1 MKKALITGITGQD
14 GYYLTKLLLEKGY
27 EIHGIVRR
35 NSQNSL
41 GNLEHLS
48 KEEKE
53 QINIHWGDITDNL
66 FMDDVVKAV
75 QPDEVYHLAAQSFVG
90 FSFKNPR
97 FTYDVNIGGT
107 LNVANAIK
115 EYTPSSKLYFAA
127 TSELYGKV
135 QEIPQKETTPFY
147 PRSPYGVSKLAGFW
161 TIKNY
166 RESYDLF
173 MSNGIL
179 FNHESIPKNS
189 PLILKLNDG
198 MIDIL
203 PIEDLFRTEKHRY
216 EGMLNK
222 YKDNTYVWNG
232 DEWTKLLNGTCY
244 QDSKKPLKLI
254 QTRESCYEATYD
266 HVCFTEDNDE
276 VKTQYINIG
285 DKVYCVKY
293 PKSDK
298 NLKLD
303 GSLAKFIGF
312 LVGDGYIDER
322 GRIRLTG
329 TDKEQL
335 IEMAELLTNKFGWS
349 YRLNTYGP
357 GSYENCKKEVWQ
369 LDINNDAYF
378 GLWLKDHIYTRHSKE
393 KRVPI
398 FILNSDVETK
408 KMFFDGYYLADGR
421 NNGNEKYK
429 YKGFTTSSATLCL
442 GLIFVFKHFS
452 NQTVKCKC
460 EYREGRRYYYVQFR
474 APNPTGKGEHL
485 RKDLNE
491 VIKIIDTESPDGWFF
506 DIQTESQTF
515 ATGPNLFKIHNSP
528 MRGPEFVTRKITIAV
543 AKIYNGLQDFVE
555 LGNLSAKRDW
565 GYAGDYVYGM
575 WKILQH
581 DKPDDFVLATN
592 ETHTVREFV
601 ENAFKV
607 VGIDIEW
614 EGEGVNEVGKDAN
627 TGKVLVKVNPEFFR
641 PAEVDI
647 LIGDYSKAKKELG
660 WEPKVKFEELV
671 KMMVEKDL
679 ERIGNK

>member
-14 GYYLTKLLLEKGY
+14 GYYLAKLLLEKGY
-27 EIHGIVRR
+27 EVHGIVRR

-48 KEEKE
+48 KEEME

-66 FMDDVVKAV
+66 FMDNVVKAV

-90 FSFKNPR
+90 FSFENPR

-107 LNVANAIK
+107 LNVANAVK
-115 EYTPSSKLYFAA
+115 EYAPSSKLYFAA

-179 FNHESIPKNS
+179 FNHES
-189 PLILKLNDG
+189 
-198 MIDIL
+198 
-203 PIEDLFRTEKHRY
+203 
-216 EGMLNK
+216 
-222 YKDNTYVWNG
+222 
-232 DEWTKLLNGTCY
+232 
-244 QDSKKPLKLI
+244 
-254 QTRESCYEATYD
+254 
-266 HVCFTEDNDE
+266 
-276 VKTQYINIG
+276 
-285 DKVYCVKY
+285 
-293 PKSDK
+293 
-298 NLKLD
+298 
-303 GSLAKFIGF
+303 
-312 LVGDGYIDER
+312 
-322 GRIRLTG
+322 
-329 TDKEQL
+329 
-335 IEMAELLTNKFGWS
+335 
-349 YRLNTYGP
+349 
-357 GSYENCKKEVWQ
+357 
-369 LDINNDAYF
+369 
-378 GLWLKDHIYTRHSKE
+378 
-393 KRVPI
+393 
-398 FILNSDVETK
+398 
-408 KMFFDGYYLADGR
+408 
-421 NNGNEKYK
+421 
-429 YKGFTTSSATLCL
+429 
-442 GLIFVFKHFS
+442 
-452 NQTVKCKC
+452 
-460 EYREGRRYYYVQFR
+460 
-474 APNPTGKGEHL
+474 
-485 RKDLNE
+485 
-491 VIKIIDTESPDGWFF
+491 
-506 DIQTESQTF
+506 
-515 ATGPNLFKIHNSP
+515 P
-528 MRGPEFVTRKITIAV
+528 MRGPEFVTRKITMAV
-543 AKIYNGLQDFVE
+543 AKISHGLQDFVE

-679 ERIGNK
+679 ERIGK